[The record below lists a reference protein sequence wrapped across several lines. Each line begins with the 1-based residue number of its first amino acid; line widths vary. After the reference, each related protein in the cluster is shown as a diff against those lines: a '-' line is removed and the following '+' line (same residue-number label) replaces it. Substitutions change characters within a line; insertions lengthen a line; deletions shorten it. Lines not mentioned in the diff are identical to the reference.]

1 MTGLLG
7 RGECGGHVTLL
18 FTVSDEAL
26 DPVGQGS
33 LGAGLCVDD
42 GVEVVAYGEQGEFGL
57 KVSFEGTEGDSRLYD
72 SVLNLLA
79 GEIPEEIALYLFFPI
94 SEILAVIIVSILGFC
109 V

>member
-42 GVEVVAYGEQGEFGL
+42 GVEVVAYGKQG
-57 KVSFEGTEGDSRLYD
+57 
-72 SVLNLLA
+72 
-79 GEIPEEIALYLFFPI
+79 
-94 SEILAVIIVSILGFC
+94 
-109 V
+109 